1 MIHLYID
8 NNLEIMTNDNFNSE
22 DRKNKR
28 RKNLGPKPSH
38 KNHQDDESYGLK
50 KNNKEFKKKRKEDL
64 EEELWEDWDRYYNH

>member
-1 MIHLYID
+1 
-8 NNLEIMTNDNFNSE
+8 MTNDNFNSE

-28 RKNLGPKPSH
+28 RKNLGPKPSD
-38 KNHQDDESYGLK
+38 KNYHDDESYGLK